1 MAQHSTVPRSSFSP
15 LKQLGF
21 EGCLLCCAL
30 YSCFGVFYGL
40 NSLLLQL
47 IACCRQAASYGLYI
61 EVAWSY
67 RCLCFLCARLRS
79 PLLDTYHHQSILP
92 VKDVRMKAKVQQ
104 YWIELPS
111 ASMAKPSLA

>member
-47 IACCRQAASYGLYI
+47 MVSISK
-61 EVAWSY
+61 
-67 RCLCFLCARLRS
+67 S
-79 PLLDTYHHQSILP
+79 PGRTG
-92 VKDVRMKAKVQQ
+92 A
-104 YWIELPS
+104 S
-111 ASMAKPSLA
+111 ASFVRDSEVPCWTLTIISLSCPSKTSE